1 MKHLPALL
9 IFLIAV
15 CTSHLP
21 RASILGLPSRPRTRL
36 WLCPEGRLLERAAVR
51 LPPGVPTDA
60 RTKRQMPR
68 AAPRSRHFAR
78 GSPRPSAAPRTR
90 VGGKRTAISRADP
103 RAAAAYPSARSSSS
117 RWALGSRR
125 WVIVPPG
132 DASCPRPPPARHY
145 RAALRRSVTA
155 AFSPGVSAMS
165 RRAERGG
172 AARLSRATASRP
184 PHRLPPPHRRLPA
197 SRLIPP
203 SALLAAVSRLT
214 AAARLSPPASR
225 PPRHCYD

>member
-21 RASILGLPSRPRTRL
+21 RASILSLPSRPRTRL

-132 DASCPRPPPARHY
+132 DAGCPRPPPR
-145 RAALRRSVTA
+145 
-155 AFSPGVSAMS
+155 
-165 RRAERGG
+165 G
-172 AARLSRATASRP
+172 AAKCDASG
-184 PHRLPPPHRRLPA
+184 RLPA
-197 SRLIPP
+197 PQ
-203 SALLAAVSRLT
+203 
-214 AAARLSPPASR
+214 R
-225 PPRHCYD
+225 PPRLGEGLRGAGAAPCGLSYSAASVSRSVS